1 MVIGLPVARATMTSG
16 RLRPFCANFL
26 TGDGRSILPHL
37 HMPPSPAVSGGDLS
51 CFKLASDPIETCVA
65 GRLDVP
71 NDRQDVGRKIA
82 PLARYGHMEVLYG
95 AGVPSHFPRAL
106 AGARAALVRSEIC

>member
-51 CFKLASDPIETCVA
+51 CVKLASDPIETCVA

-71 NDRQDVGRKIA
+71 NDRQDVGRKLRRLRLTA
-82 PLARYGHMEVLYG
+82 TWRC
-95 AGVPSHFPRAL
+95 ST
-106 AGARAALVRSEIC
+106 ARACQAIFRAPWRAPEAERWS